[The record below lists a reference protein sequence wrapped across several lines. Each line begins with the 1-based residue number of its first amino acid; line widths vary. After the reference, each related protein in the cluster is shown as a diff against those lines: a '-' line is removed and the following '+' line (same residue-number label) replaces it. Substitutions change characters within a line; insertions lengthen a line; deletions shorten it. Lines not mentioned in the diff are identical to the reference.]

1 LKNYYS
7 ILGIDKNSTN
17 AEIKKA
23 FRKMAL
29 KFHPDINLS
38 LDAKDIFI
46 DIYIAYDVL
55 IDSQKREIYDRYVEN
70 YSLINNS
77 LTPLEILEFEKKSST
92 KGEELS
98 ILSYSKFR
106 LLLLDKFIN
115 LYDTIK
121 FILKAIILV
130 LFIYSAIYSICN

>member
-1 LKNYYS
+1 
-7 ILGIDKNSTN
+7 
-17 AEIKKA
+17 
-23 FRKMAL
+23 MAL

-46 DIYIAYDVL
+46 NIYIAYDVL

-115 LYDTIK
+115 LYDTVK